1 MRSGLVVT
9 FWGVTVLLI
18 VVPGPDWA
26 FTLASGLRD
35 RVVYPAV
42 GGLMI
47 GYAILTVV
55 VAAGVG
61 ALVAQNPVVL
71 TVLTVVGAGYLIYLG
86 GTLLA
91 RPATLHG
98 PTTADDPTASPWQR
112 RVLAGIGVSGLNPK
126 GLLIFLA
133 LLPQFTDPNG
143 IWPVPAQ
150 LAVLGLV
157 FVLSCGVF
165 YSALG
170 LSTRAILR
178 TRPTVSHAVSRL
190 SGAAMLIIGLFLLV
204 ERLAPMV
211 HTWLEG

>member
-1 MRSGLVVT
+1 MRSGSVLA
-9 FWGVTVLLI
+9 FWGVAVLLI

-47 GYAILTVV
+47 GYTILTAV

-61 ALVAQNPVVL
+61 ALVARNPVVL
-71 TVLTVVGAGYLIYLG
+71 TVLTVAGAGYLIYLG
-86 GTLLA
+86 GSSLA

-98 PTTADDPTASPWQR
+98 PASDGPAAPPR
-112 RVLAGIGVSGLNPK
+112 RRRLLTGIGVSGLNPK
-126 GLLIFLA
+126 GLLVFLA

-143 IWPVPAQ
+143 SWPVPAQ
-150 LAVLGLV
+150 LAALGLV

-165 YSALG
+165 YAALG
-170 LSTRAILR
+170 VSTSTILR
-178 TRPTVSHAVSRL
+178 ARPAVARAVSRL
-190 SGAAMLIIGLFLLV
+190 SGTAMVAVGLFLLA
-204 ERLAPMV
+204 ERLTLLA
-211 HTWLEG
+211 G

>member
-1 MRSGLVVT
+1 MRAGLVVA

-26 FTLASGLRD
+26 FTLAAGVRD

-47 GYAILTVV
+47 GYAILTAV

-61 ALVAQNPVVL
+61 ALVAQNPVML

-86 GTLLA
+86 ATLLA
-91 RPATLHG
+91 KPGTLHG
-98 PTTADDPTASPWQR
+98 PATDGDPTASPWRR

-143 IWPVPAQ
+143 SWPVPTQ
-150 LAVLGLV
+150 LTVLGLV

-170 LSTRAILR
+170 LGTRAILR
-178 TRPTVSHAVSRL
+178 TRPAASHAVSRL
-190 SGAAMLIIGLFLLV
+190 SGTAMLVIGLFLLV
-204 ERLAPMV
+204 ERLAPTV
-211 HTWLEG
+211 HT

>member
-1 MRSGLVVT
+1 VVT
-9 FWGVTVLLI
+9 FWGVTLLLI
-18 VVPGPDWA
+18 IVPGPDWA
-26 FTLASGLRD
+26 FTLAAGLRD

-47 GYAILTVV
+47 GYAILTAV

-86 GTLLA
+86 VILLA
-91 RPATLHG
+91 TPGSLHG
-98 PTTADDPTASPWQR
+98 PTTVNHPTASPWQR
-112 RVLAGIGVSGLNPK
+112 RILTGIGVSGLNPK
-126 GLLIFLA
+126 GLLVFLA

-143 IWPVPAQ
+143 TWPVPAQ

-157 FVLSCGVF
+157 FVLSCGIF

-178 TRPTVSHAVSRL
+178 TRPAVSRPVSRL
-190 SGAAMLIIGLFLLV
+190 SGTAMLIIGLFLLV
-204 ERLAPMV
+204 ERLTPIA
-211 HTWLEG
+211 HTWPES

>member
-1 MRSGLVVT
+1 MRSGSVVA

-26 FTLASGLRD
+26 FTLAAGLRD

-47 GYAILTVV
+47 GYAILTAV

-61 ALVAQNPVVL
+61 AFVGQNPMVL

-86 GTLLA
+86 VTLLA
-91 RPATLHG
+91 KPGTLHG
-98 PTTADDPTASPWQR
+98 PTTKDHPTGSRWQR

-126 GLLIFLA
+126 GLLVFLA

-143 IWPVPAQ
+143 TWPVPAQ

-157 FVLSCGVF
+157 FVVSCGVF

-178 TRPTVSHAVSRL
+178 TRPAVAHAVSRV
-190 SGAAMLIIGLFLLV
+190 SGAAMIVIGLVLLV
-204 ERLAPMV
+204 ERLAPMA
-211 HTWLEG
+211 HTWPES